1 MKLVRLFAVLVL
13 AALSFAP
20 FTAPEASAEG
30 CPLIRYCFWD
40 VDLGCSCDLIYC
52 NGQYHCG
59 RVVE

>member
-1 MKLVRLFAVLVL
+1 MKLVRLLAVLAL
-13 AALSFAP
+13 AALSFVP

-30 CPLIRYCFWD
+30 CPLFFHCPWYID
-40 VDLGCSCDLIYC
+40 SGCTCDLIYC